1 MSKKRNWAK
10 TMCGEKIKVGDYVE
24 IVDGVHDS
32 AMPSGRRDGLIKE
45 AVTQEKH
52 RGNPDQFLVVFSNKA
67 VLKFHKSQIRVIDH
81 IDQEDKD
88 E

>member
-1 MSKKRNWAK
+1 MYLKIGWAK
-10 TMCGEKIKVGDYVE
+10 TMRGEKIKVGDYVE
-24 IVDGVHDS
+24 IVDGVHGS
-32 AMPSGRRDGLIKE
+32 AMPPGRRDGFIKE

-67 VLKFHKSQIRVIDH
+67 VLKFHKSQIRVIN
-81 IDQEDKD
+81 QEAKV

>member
-1 MSKKRNWAK
+1 MSGK
-10 TMCGEKIKVGDYVE
+10 KIKVGDYVE

-32 AMPSGRRDGLIKE
+32 EMPSGQRDGFIKE
-45 AVTQEKH
+45 AIAQEKH

-67 VLKFHKSQIRVIDH
+67 VLKFHKSQIRVIN
-81 IDQEDKD
+81 QEGED